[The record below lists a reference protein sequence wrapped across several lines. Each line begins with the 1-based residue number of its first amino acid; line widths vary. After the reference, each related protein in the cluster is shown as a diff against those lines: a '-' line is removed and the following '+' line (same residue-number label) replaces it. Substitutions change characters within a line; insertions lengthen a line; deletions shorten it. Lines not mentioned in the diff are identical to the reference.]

1 MFSGNLQRAGGLWI
15 CSISKILALIIRLA
29 CLFFF
34 LVIKEGDAEMYLLF
48 SKILEMVGSQM
59 LNSVREMRAGQII
72 DSLKPKEEN

>member
-1 MFSGNLQRAGGLWI
+1 
-15 CSISKILALIIRLA
+15 
-29 CLFFF
+29 
-34 LVIKEGDAEMYLLF
+34 MYLLF